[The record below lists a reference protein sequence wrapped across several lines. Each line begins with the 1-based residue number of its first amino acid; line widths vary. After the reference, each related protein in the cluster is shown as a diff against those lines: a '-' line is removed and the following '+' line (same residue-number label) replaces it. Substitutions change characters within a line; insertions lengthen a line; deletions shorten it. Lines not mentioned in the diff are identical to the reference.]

1 MTALLVERNGDVY
14 YTGPLDA
21 GMRLALRDRWARM
34 VRKDGKWMV
43 RLCDDEQGLLEAEWG
58 NAENPDDAW
67 RFALGAMFGPI
78 DEEYSER
85 VLRRELDRVSSGNPE
100 PPADEHVIVVG
111 FEVAGNSRQ
120 QSQATLLRLL
130 GEPDGLDMI
139 GYWIAEDDRIDGTD
153 NDSAVFVPKGEQQAT
168 TDLLTR
174 RRRP

>member
-78 DEEYSER
+78 DSEYDEAR
-85 VLRRELDRVSSGNPE
+85 LRAELSTGKDE
-100 PPADEHVIVVG
+100 PPMDDHVIVVG
-111 FEVAGNSRQ
+111 FEVAGNSRAEAQ
-120 QSQATLLRLL
+120 RALMERLPSG
-130 GEPDGLDMI
+130 GEDVLVGW
-139 GYWIAEDDRIDGTD
+139 WIAEDDRVDGTD
-153 NDSAVFVPKGEQQAT
+153 NDSAVFVPKGSQQAT
-168 TDLLTR
+168 TDWLTHNG
-174 RRRP
+174 PLA